1 MKQVFGGDSKRID
14 HALRVLSYAETI
26 QKFEEGNPKIVTA
39 AAILHDIGIKAAE
52 EKYNSSA
59 GKYQEIEGPPIA
71 ETILTKLTFDD
82 AEIAHI
88 SDIIANHH
96 SDKGPDSVEFK
107 CVWDADWIININDEF
122 AEGKTSQQLKKLINK
137 VFKTSTGKKL
147 ALELFVNNNV
157 NQKP

>member
-26 QKFEEGNPKIVTA
+26 QKFEEGDPKIVTA

-71 ETILTKLTFDD
+71 EKILRKLNFDD
-82 AEIAHI
+82 TEIAHI

-96 SDKGPDSVEFK
+96 SDKGNDTIEFR
-107 CVWDADWIININDEF
+107 CVWDADWLVNINDEF
-122 AEGKTSQQLKKLINK
+122 AENKTAAQLEMLINK
-137 VFKTSTGKKL
+137 VIKTKTGKTL
-147 ALELFVNNNV
+147 ALELFAN
-157 NQKP
+157 NQKV